1 MVPVDKDGCHNK
13 YTTEGR
19 LAWNSNWCHPYGC
32 AAGRPILFGHHT
44 WDPLISSPVVSQD
57 RPHRNMCNCGNHN
70 MHLCMN
76 QLPMSVYVSYKMCVC
91 VYVCLHVC
99 LYVPWHTTTTTTNQ
113 PTSHP
118 QVHRQ
123 QYHSMGL
130 DATKINICSL
140 MILYVHIYKPCIYT
154 WYIYIYWLIVIVILC
169 HHPKI
174 NEYLRRSLKP
184 APRWPWS
191 KWGWPWWILGSI
203 DDMTLTLKTKSG

>member
-1 MVPVDKDGCHNK
+1 MTWISDDNG
-13 YTTEGR
+13 YDI
-19 LAWNSNWCHPYGC
+19 S
-32 AAGRPILFGHHT
+32 ILSLYVQAIRHIF
-44 WDPLISSPVVSQD
+44 LIMRCKCPHLLSQNQKRELLYPATSSPMLPSCVVYVFVRMHVRMQVY
-57 RPHRNMCNCGNHN
+57 

-154 WYIYIYWLIVIVILC
+154 
-169 HHPKI
+169 
-174 NEYLRRSLKP
+174 
-184 APRWPWS
+184 
-191 KWGWPWWILGSI
+191 
-203 DDMTLTLKTKSG
+203 